1 VHGLKELELMAFLYI
16 TEQGAVL
23 MKKGQRLV
31 VEKDGSILFDI
42 PANKVKGV
50 LIFGNVQ
57 VTTQAIHLALELEIE
72 LALFS
77 YHGRLLGQLTP
88 PAGGNVALR
97 QAQYARKG
105 DPGFT
110 LAFSRVIVAGKLAN
124 ALAFVREFAHNHPE
138 TGLQDEVKRLEAVG
152 SQVEGPEDLPEL
164 LGFEGTGARI
174 YFEAFAKMV
183 RHSFSFDGR
192 HRRPP
197 SDPVNA
203 LLSLGYTMVY
213 NEIGSLLDGMGFDP
227 YLGFFHQP
235 HYGHATLASDLL
247 EEFRAPLVDR
257 FTLGLINNRVFQEQD
272 FYLHTA
278 SGGVMLKD
286 EPRKRYFAEYEH
298 FVTRSMKTLES
309 EKEIDFRRL
318 FRRQAERLR
327 EAVSGDQTY
336 CPYTLCW

>member
-1 VHGLKELELMAFLYI
+1 MAFLYI

-23 MKKGQRLV
+23 RKSGQRLV
-31 VEKDGSILFDI
+31 VEKDGSALFDI
-42 PANKVKGV
+42 PASKVKGV

-57 VTTQAIHLALELEIE
+57 VSTQAMRLALELEIE

-88 PAGGNVALR
+88 PATGNVALR
-97 QAQYARKG
+97 QAQYACKG

-110 LAFSRVIVAGKLAN
+110 LTFSRAVVTGKLAN

-138 TGLQDEVKRLEAVG
+138 TDLQENVTRLEAAR
-152 SQVEGPEDLPEL
+152 SQAGESSDLPAL
-164 LGFEGTGARI
+164 LGFEGTGARV
-174 YFEAFAKMV
+174 YFDAFAKMV

-197 SDPVNA
+197 PDPVNA

-213 NEIGSLLDGMGFDP
+213 NEISSLLDGMGFDP
-227 YLGFFHQP
+227 YLGLYHQP
-235 HYGHATLASDLL
+235 RSGHSTLASDLL

-257 FTLGLINNRVFQEQD
+257 FTLGLVNNRVFQEQD
-272 FYLHTA
+272 FHLHTA
-278 SGGVMLKD
+278 SGGVVLKD

-327 EAVSGDQTY
+327 GALLGGPAY
-336 CPYTLCW
+336 CPYTFNW